1 VRERDAGD
9 PGSTARKRRKAV
21 PWILAGASAALVGG
35 GVLIATAHR
44 TPAASS
50 LDHQVAWPGSQAQ
63 PVRGRAARPAG
74 KVPLA
79 PLPGHPAAPPLP
91 GHPATPRRIGQ
102 RGAEQPRHS
111 THTPTITIPGNGTTQ
126 VIAEGI
132 GGDGSL
138 GVPAD
143 VHTVGW
149 DVYSAAMDSAAGS
162 TVLDGHVNYAGQGA
176 GFFSDLASVHPGEV
190 ITTTSPAGIT
200 SHWRT
205 TSQRLYLKDHGLPAS
220 LFNPGGLRQLV
231 LISCGGAFD
240 WSTGHYLSNVVVVAV
255 PA

>member
-1 VRERDAGD
+1 
-9 PGSTARKRRKAV
+9 
-21 PWILAGASAALVGG
+21 LAGASAALVGG

-44 TPAASS
+44 TPSASS

-63 PVRGRAARPAG
+63 PMQGQ
-74 KVPLA
+74 
-79 PLPGHPAAPPLP
+79 PG
-91 GHPATPRRIGQ
+91 
-102 RGAEQPRHS
+102 HS
-111 THTPTITIPGNGTTQ
+111 THTPAITIPGKGTTQ
-126 VIAEGI
+126 IVAEGI
-132 GGDGSL
+132 GSDGSL

-176 GFFSDLASVHPGEV
+176 GFFSDLASMHPGELLA
-190 ITTTSPAGIT
+190 ITSPAGIT

-205 TSQRLYLKDHGLPAS
+205 TSETVYPKNHGLPAS
-220 LFNPGGLRQLV
+220 LFSPGGPRQVV

-240 WSTGHYLSNVVVVAV
+240 WNTGHYLSNVVVVAV

>member
-1 VRERDAGD
+1 VPD
-9 PGSTARKRRKAV
+9 KRPAPHRKAV
-21 PWILAGASAALVGG
+21 PWILAGTSAALIGG
-35 GVLIATAHR
+35 GVLIASAHG
-44 TPAASS
+44 TPPASR
-50 LDHQVAWPGSQAQ
+50 LDHPVAWPGS
-63 PVRGRAARPAG
+63 RT
-74 KVPLA
+74 
-79 PLPGHPAAPPLP
+79 
-91 GHPATPRRIGQ
+91 PATPGQ
-102 RGAEQPRHS
+102 AAQQPRH
-111 THTPTITIPGNGTTQ
+111 TPAITIPGKGTTQ
-126 VIAEGI
+126 VVAEGI
-132 GGDGSL
+132 GSDRSL

-176 GFFSDLASVHPGEV
+176 GFFSDLASTHPGEV
-190 ITTTSPAGIT
+190 ISTTSPTGIA
-200 SHWRT
+200 SHWRI

-220 LFNPGGLRQLV
+220 LFSPGGPRRLV

>member
-63 PVRGRAARPAG
+63 PMRRQAVSPAG
-74 KVPLA
+74 KAPLA
-79 PLPGHPAAPPLP
+79 PLPGHPAAP
-91 GHPATPRRIGQ
+91 RRDGR

-111 THTPTITIPGNGTTQ
+111 THTPAITIPGKGTTQ
-126 VIAEGI
+126 IIAEGI
-132 GGDGSL
+132 GSDGSL

-143 VHTVGW
+143 VHTIGW

-162 TVLDGHVNYAGQGA
+162 TVLDGHVNYVGQGA
-176 GFFSDLASVHPGEV
+176 GFFSDLAAVHPGEV

-200 SHWRT
+200 ARWRV
-205 TSQRLYLKDHGLPAS
+205 TSETLYPKNHGLPES
-220 LFNPGGLRQLV
+220 LFSPDGLRQLV

-240 WSTGHYLSNVVVVAV
+240 WSTGHYLGNVVVVAV

>member
-9 PGSTARKRRKAV
+9 PRSTALKRRKAV
-21 PWILAGASAALVGG
+21 PWILAGASAALIGG

-63 PVRGRAARPAG
+63 PMQGKAARPAG
-74 KVPLA
+74 KAPSA
-79 PLPGHPAAPPLP
+79 PLPGHPAAP
-91 GHPATPRRIGQ
+91 RRISR
-102 RGAEQPRHS
+102 RGAEQPRRS
-111 THTPTITIPGNGTTQ
+111 THAPTITIPGNGTTQ

-132 GGDGSL
+132 DSDGSL

-162 TVLDGHVNYAGQGA
+162 TVLDGHVNYVGQGA

-190 ITTTSPAGIT
+190 VTTTSPAGIT
-200 SHWRT
+200 SHWRI
-205 TSQRLYLKDHGLPAS
+205 TSQRLYLKDRGLPAS
-220 LFNPGGLRQLV
+220 LFSPGGPRQLV

>member
-1 VRERDAGD
+1 MRERDAGD
-9 PGSTARKRRKAV
+9 PGSPARKRGQPV

-44 TPAASS
+44 APAASS
-50 LDHQVAWPGSQAQ
+50 LDHQVASPGSHAQ
-63 PVRGRAARPAG
+63 PMRGHAASPAG
-74 KVPLA
+74 QAPPA
-79 PLPGHPAAPPLP
+79 PLSGPPV
-91 GHPATPRRIGQ
+91 ARRRLDH
-102 RGAEQPRHS
+102 RGAEQPRRS
-111 THTPTITIPGNGTTQ
+111 THTPAITIPGKGTTQ
-126 VIAEGI
+126 IIAEGI
-132 GGDGSL
+132 GSDGSL

-149 DVYSAAMDSAAGS
+149 DVYSAALDSAAGS

-176 GFFSDLASVHPGEV
+176 GFFSDLTSMRPGEV

-205 TSQRLYLKDHGLPAS
+205 TSERLYPKNHSLPAS
-220 LFNPGGLRQLV
+220 LFGSGGPRQLI

-240 WSTGHYLSNVVVVAV
+240 WSTGSYLSNVVVVAV